1 MRIRPAT
8 EADVAALIAI
18 DSVAPQDAHRR
29 VQIRQWCMAGNCYLA
44 EGEEGQLM
52 AYGVLNGHFFGCGF
66 IEMLMVAAGGRR
78 HGTGARMIAA
88 LISRCPQPKLFTST
102 NRSNLPMR
110 ALLLKAGFI
119 ESGYIENLD
128 ENDPELVFF
137 YPRRGAEN

>member
-1 MRIRPAT
+1 
-8 EADVAALIAI
+8 
-18 DSVAPQDAHRR
+18 
-29 VQIRQWCMAGNCYLA
+29 
-44 EGEEGQLM
+44 
-52 AYGVLNGHFFGCGF
+52 
-66 IEMLMVAAGGRR
+66 
-78 HGTGARMIAA
+78 MIAA